1 MDFTH
6 NFCESR
12 LNDFIPPEIW
22 NSFSSLVI
30 SIIPFLFKTPLSHE
44 LVNVKYLLVFNGF
57 ASFIYHYYLNWLGK
71 HLDEISM
78 ILANYF
84 GINYLL
90 NIYFLESN
98 FTKNKKDLLKTSNL
112 YFCVIFTSINTLPN
126 LDYLFPNIFAIYLI
140 PTLYLINYISNN
152 FEINKHYLYN
162 SLYASGIGALS
173 WIISENFCNEITQ
186 YGHVIWHF
194 LFPFGLYRIIDHFD
208 GKFNRD

>member
-90 NIYFLESN
+90 NIYFLNNS

-140 PTLYLINYISNN
+140 PTLYLIYYISNN
-152 FEINKHYLYN
+152 LEINKNYIYN
-162 SLYASGIGALS
+162 SLYASAIGSLS

-194 LFPFGLYRIIDHFD
+194 LFPFGLYRIIDYFD